1 MHGAFPEGAGGVP
14 VFRRRELNQ
23 TVGDAIAV
31 DVVLSL
37 EFRSSRRFSYPAAS
51 TK

>member
-1 MHGAFPEGAGGVP
+1 L
-14 VFRRRELNQ
+14 RRRELNQ
-23 TVGDAIAV
+23 TVGDVIAV

-37 EFRSSRRFSYPAAS
+37 EFRSSQRFSYPAAS